1 MRLHFRRQYSSLIP
15 TTTAHCQ
22 QNYKNILKPSA
33 TMKFLISA
41 ILLAFLAIFAIAA
54 EQPMKQVIIGYPKGT
69 PEKVLEEAK
78 KCVLDAGG
86 YISYDLPHFS
96 ILSMVTDTD
105 CRHEY
110 NLILAIAAKVP
121 AKVLDT
127 IQAAGKEFNVLIEE
141 DSTVSINNS

>member
-1 MRLHFRRQYSSLIP
+1 
-15 TTTAHCQ
+15 
-22 QNYKNILKPSA
+22 
-33 TMKFLISA
+33 
-41 ILLAFLAIFAIAA
+41 
-54 EQPMKQVIIGYPKGT
+54 MKQVIIGYPKGT

-141 DSTVSINNS
+141 DSTVSINSS